1 MQSAGPEKGAKM
13 SQIRL
18 VTRLKNFLM
27 ARGCIQFETGFST
40 IGSVWFKI
48 QRQFVCTP
56 APSHTSIGSVF
67 RRSSVSVCDTN
78 LVILIN
84 SAYVRSFVFVEVKRW
99 KMDKNDCI
107 FQNFALRERP
117 SRPGQAKTRGLRGG
131 EPPHPP
137 RCAQQTGPCHTGSWK
152 SLKCHVLHD
161 LFTFSGPALNRAS
174 FTHLSWEGRVGRLA
188 R

>member
-1 MQSAGPEKGAKM
+1 
-13 SQIRL
+13 
-18 VTRLKNFLM
+18 M

-84 SAYVRSFVFVEVKRW
+84 SAYVRTFVFVEVKRW

-137 RCAQQTGPCHTGSWK
+137 RRALQMGPCCSGWWK
-152 SLKCHVLHD
+152 SLKCHLLHD
-161 LFTFSGPALNRAS
+161 LFTFSGPALAS
-174 FTHLSWEGRVGRLA
+174 SSAPSAAPSSPSPRRPPRNHTTSSYVEHVKEY
-188 R
+188 